1 MMDVLTIEW
10 IIDCVIKNRYYY
22 SGHGD
27 QERQNDNL
35 TLSEI
40 EEAILRGKIL
50 EKYED
55 TGRGKS
61 CLVTGFTDKG
71 KPIHL
76 VCGQRGDQLVII
88 TVYIPQPPKFKTAY
102 ERGEQ

>member
-1 MMDVLTIEW
+1 MDDILQIEW
-10 IIDCVIKNRYYY
+10 IIHCVKENRYYY
-22 SGHGD
+22 SRHGD

-35 TLSEI
+35 FISEI
-40 EEAILRGKIL
+40 EEAILSGKIL

-61 CLVTGFTDKG
+61 CLVAGFTDAG

-88 TVYIPQPPKFKTAY
+88 TVYIPKPPKFKTVY
-102 ERGEQ
+102 ERGEL